1 MALEKDIKMMYP
13 EKENYISVHPDPNIW
28 KIHANYKIM
37 EHYKSYIKGICG
49 DLGCNHGACT
59 LLMLE
64 FNNCT
69 ELYGFDLNNEALEVA
84 KKSAHKIQHDNIDIV
99 FQNDYLD
106 NIKIKDTYFDFL
118 MSFHTIEHI
127 YPENIDNV
135 LKEFY
140 RILKKDGYIL
150 ISIPYEHAYP
160 DKAHVAFYNEK
171 TLTELFESN
180 GFKTVECYKDDRF
193 DQKNLLT
200 GLFSK

>member
-1 MALEKDIKMMYP
+1 MNDGNIKYH
-13 EKENYISVHPDPNIW
+13 EKENYISKHPDPNIW

-37 EHYKSYIKGICG
+37 EFYKSYIKGVCA

-64 FNNCT
+64 FKNCT
-69 ELYGFDLNNEALEVA
+69 ELYGFDLNNDALEIA
-84 KKSAHKIQHDNIDIV
+84 KKNAQKMNNDNINIV
-99 FQNDYLD
+99 FQKEYLD
-106 NIKIKDTYFDFL
+106 NINIKDEYFDFL

-127 YPENIDNV
+127 YPDNIHNV
-135 LKEFY
+135 VKEFY
-140 RILKKDGYIL
+140 RILKSGGYIL

-171 TLTELFESN
+171 TLVELFESC
-180 GFKTVECYKDDRF
+180 GFKTLECYKDDRF

-200 GLFSK
+200 GLFFK